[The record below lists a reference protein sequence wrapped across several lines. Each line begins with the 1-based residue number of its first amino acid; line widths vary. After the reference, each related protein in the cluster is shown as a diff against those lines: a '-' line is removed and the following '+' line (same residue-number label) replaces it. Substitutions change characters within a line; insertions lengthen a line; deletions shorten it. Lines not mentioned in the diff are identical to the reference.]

1 MAEIRQG
8 GITHPEVPTGML
20 ISPSSPLSPGGKK
33 DSMASLLSHYAN
45 GTENQLVPAA
55 QRASAS
61 ANLNAETAMLVSP
74 FENQESFA
82 FPTPPPRQ
90 SPVLNSP
97 KWVTVTPRMRTPVSI
112 TPSVLINAPE
122 AAVLVGA
129 HPGTPQ
135 YSPTQSYNSLRINDA
150 AGSTES
156 LPSAT
161 AVDQL
166 SPRPRDCDELSVVT
180 GDSINLLQT
189 FGDGWAFVEKGGE
202 RGLVPLDCLS
212 GEEHGSV

>member
-1 MAEIRQG
+1 
-8 GITHPEVPTGML
+8 ML
-20 ISPSSPLSPGGKK
+20 INPGSPISPGGKK

-45 GTENQLVPAA
+45 GTENHILPAA
-55 QRASAS
+55 QRASVS
-61 ANLNAETAMLVSP
+61 ANVNAENTMLVSP
-74 FENQESFA
+74 FATQESFA

-97 KWVTVTPRMRTPVSI
+97 KWVTVTPRQRMPVSI

-135 YSPTQSYNSLRINDA
+135 YSPTQSLNSLQVNDA
-150 AGSTES
+150 ARSNDS
-156 LPSAT
+156 LPSVT
-161 AVDQL
+161 ADEQI

-212 GEEHGSV
+212 GDEHGSV